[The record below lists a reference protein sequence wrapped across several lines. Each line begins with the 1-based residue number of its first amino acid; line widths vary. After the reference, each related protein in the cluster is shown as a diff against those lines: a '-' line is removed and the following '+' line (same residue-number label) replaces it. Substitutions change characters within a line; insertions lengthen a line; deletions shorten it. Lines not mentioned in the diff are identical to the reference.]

1 MNSFS
6 HILQQMDPC
15 ALEQFMHRNV
25 GREPLMVLCTGNGE
39 FSYHV
44 CVVIQMAEAGFF
56 KREDREKRLRR
67 E

>member
-1 MNSFS
+1 
-6 HILQQMDPC
+6 MDPC
-15 ALEQFMHRNV
+15 ALEQFMHRNA